1 MIKFLLPLLLTLS
14 LFAEATFDQVQSM
27 IDSKQYTQAKLAL
40 TVIESNHPKSA
51 RVQYTLAQVNAG
63 LGDLTTA
70 RTHLAKAKAI
80 DPELSFVSKSAV
92 KDLQQVLQVDT
103 DLITAVKSGPSW
115 FDYFLVILSFGLVFW
130 LWKSRKSTPAKPEVS
145 VAPTGTSS
153 NPSTTY
159 TSGVDSV
166 FSNPTSNYKPTAKTY
181 YYDQATRNLKTEVHH
196 HDASGSNTIST
207 IVTAGLTAAAVS
219 DLMNDD
225 DKPSESSISRS
236 WDDTPMYS
244 YKPESPS
251 VSSSW
256 EDTSSSS
263 RSSSWDDSSSS
274 SSDSWSDSGSSSS
287 SSGD

>member
-63 LGDLTTA
+63 LGDLATA
-70 RTHLAKAKAI
+70 RTNLAKAKAI
-80 DPELSFVSKSAV
+80 DPELSFVPKSAV
-92 KDLQQVLQVDT
+92 KDLQQVLQVNT
-103 DLITAVKSGPSW
+103 DLIVSVKSGPSW
-115 FDYFLVILSFGLVFW
+115 FNYFLIILSFGLIFW
-130 LWKSRKSTPAKPEVS
+130 LWRRRKSTPVKPEVS

-153 NPSTTY
+153 KPSTAC
-159 TSGVDSV
+159 TSGVDPV

-181 YYDQATRNLKTEVHH
+181 YSDQATKNHRAEVHH
-196 HDASGSNTIST
+196 HHQYNNSMLST
-207 IVTAGLTAAAVS
+207 LATAGFTAAAVS
-219 DLMNDD
+219 SLMNDD
-225 DKPSESSISRS
+225 NKPSESSISRS
-236 WDDTPMYS
+236 WEDTSTHS
-244 YKPESPS
+244 YEPEQSS

>member
-40 TVIESNHPKSA
+40 TIIESNHPESA

-63 LGDLTTA
+63 LGDLATA

-80 DPELSFVSKSAV
+80 DPELSFVPKSAV
-92 KDLQQVLQVDT
+92 KNLQQVLQVNT
-103 DLITAVKSGPSW
+103 DLIVSVKSGPSW
-115 FDYFLVILSFGLVFW
+115 LNYFLIILSFGLIFW
-130 LWKSRKSTPAKPEVS
+130 LWRRRKSTPIKPEVS

-153 NPSTTY
+153 KPSTAC
-159 TSGVDSV
+159 TSGVDPV

-181 YYDQATRNLKTEVHH
+181 YSDQATKNHRAEVHH
-196 HDASGSNTIST
+196 HDQYNNSMIST
-207 IVTAGLTAAAVS
+207 LATAGFTAAAIS
-219 DLMNDD
+219 SLMNDD
-225 DKPSESSISRS
+225 NKPSESSISNS
-236 WDDTPMYS
+236 WNDDTPMYS

-274 SSDSWSDSGSSSS
+274 SSNSSSS
-287 SSGD
+287 SSWD